1 MAPVLTTSDYTTYI
15 KTLNNYTTVFDSQT
29 TGSAPCPTLSQLPAG
44 SLDYYKSASG
54 DYVIST
60 SGRRYKAT
68 DVTTFYDTGLGENKL
83 YVKAVGNSG
92 GRSYISRDSF
102 R

>member
-60 SGRRYKAT
+60 SGRALQGYGRHDILRHRAWRKQ
-68 DVTTFYDTGLGENKL
+68 
-83 YVKAVGNSG
+83 AV
-92 GRSYISRDSF
+92 R
-102 R
+102 